1 MWFRDECILIV
12 LIHIFISIRLKT
24 NFHEIYEEVVSITA
38 EYYKF
43 GIGLRLKS
51 GELQAIRKS
60 CGQDI
65 DQAFADVLLVWLRQ

>member
-1 MWFRDECILIV
+1 MHINCIDP
-12 LIHIFISIRLKT
+12 HFYFNSAED
-24 NFHEIYEEVVSITA
+24 NFHEIYEEVVSVTA

-43 GIGLRLKS
+43 GISLLLKP

-65 DQAFADVLLVWLRQ
+65 DQAFADVLLAWLRQ

>member
-43 GIGLRLKS
+43 GIGLHLKP

-65 DQAFADVLLVWLRQ
+65 DQAFADVLLAWLRQ